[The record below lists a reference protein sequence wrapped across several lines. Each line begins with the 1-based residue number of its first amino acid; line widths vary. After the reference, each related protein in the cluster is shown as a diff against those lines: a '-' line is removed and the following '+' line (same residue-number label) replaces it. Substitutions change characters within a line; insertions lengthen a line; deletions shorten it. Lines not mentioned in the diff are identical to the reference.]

1 MITITDVAREAD
13 VSIATVSRVLN
24 NSLQVMPETRRRV
37 LAAAKKLGY
46 ELSPRKAAALTAPRL
61 ILVITNTTI
70 VSINNNITKAAA
82 ACGYQAIFNIYRPDD
97 EQHILQLLDQS
108 DICGIIFCCAYAPGP
123 GLRQAM
129 AAYPVVELS
138 SNVLTSGNIYR
149 VIADETAMSFD
160 AVSHLIR
167 TGCKHIGMLSTM
179 STLPVTVAKQRQEG
193 YVKALAAAADTKN
206 TAIDNSTDDQKPQ
219 ITSPTAPQPTPQ
231 TAPQP
236 MPQTVPQPTLQ
247 TAPQPTPQPTTQVAP
262 HIVYGDYTCDGGY
275 HAARQLLADDPQC
288 DGIFCCC
295 DMMAMGCLNYLHEAH
310 IPVPGRISVISLD
323 NMEASEYTIPPLSTV
338 DAGYFESAL
347 EAVNLLDGILEK
359 KYSRG
364 RTIHVGHQLIL
375 RKTTKA

>member
-46 ELSPRKAAALTAPRL
+46 ELSPRKAAAQAAPRL

-70 VSINNNITKAAA
+70 VSINNNIAKAAA
-82 ACGYQAIFNIYRPDD
+82 ACGYQVIFNIYRPDD

-160 AVSHLIR
+160 AVTHLIR
-167 TGCKHIGMLSTM
+167 TGCKHISMLSTM

-193 YVKALAAAADTKN
+193 YVKALAAAAGTQYTN
-206 TAIDNSTDDQKPQ
+206 IDNCHDDQKPQ
-219 ITSPTAPQPTPQ
+219 TTSPTAPH
-231 TAPQP
+231 P
-236 MPQTVPQPTLQ
+236 MPQTVPQPPLQ
-247 TAPQPTPQPTTQVAP
+247 TAPQPTPQPTPQVAP

-275 HAARQLLADDPQC
+275 HAARQLLAEDPQC

-310 IPVPGRISVISLD
+310 IPVPDRISVISLD

-338 DAGYFESAL
+338 DAGYYESAL

>member
-46 ELSPRKAAALTAPRL
+46 ELSPRKAAALAAPRL

-70 VSINNNITKAAA
+70 VSINNNIAKAAA

-108 DICGIIFCCAYAPGP
+108 DICGIIFCCAYPPGP

-160 AVSHLIR
+160 AVTHLIR

-193 YVKALAAAADTKN
+193 YVNALTAA
-206 TAIDNSTDDQKPQ
+206 
-219 ITSPTAPQPTPQ
+219 PQ
-231 TAPQP
+231 TAPQ
-236 MPQTVPQPTLQ
+236 
-247 TAPQPTPQPTTQVAP
+247 AAP

-275 HAARQLLADDPQC
+275 HAARQLLTDDPQC

-295 DMMAMGCLNYLHEAH
+295 DMMAMGCLNYLHEAR
-310 IPVPGRISVISLD
+310 IPVPDRISVISLD

-338 DAGYFESAL
+338 DAGYYESAL
-347 EAVNLLDGILEK
+347 EAVSLLDGILEK

-375 RKTTKA
+375 RKTTKT